1 MIFYAI
7 HDIFLLV
14 KNSSKKGAIK
24 KYMRNFSLLKV
35 DDEYSLNKR
44 PSGEK
49 RLNLLVVAP
58 DRSGVT
64 TTPLDGVSVLL
75 TKTQIF

>member
-1 MIFYAI
+1 MRIFSI
-7 HDIFLLV
+7 
-14 KNSSKKGAIK
+14 
-24 KYMRNFSLLKV
+24 LKL

-49 RLNLLVVAP
+49 RLDPLAVAP

-64 TTPLDGVSVLL
+64 TTPLDGVSVLPI
-75 TKTQIF
+75 QYIIF